1 MDIVGFASHALGAAN
16 LPEGYVSASDSALP
30 LGMEIALV
38 SDDVQAAFVR
48 AVEAGATTLK
58 ESMEKPWGQIV
69 AYVRCPDGLLVE
81 LCSPIGA

>member
-1 MDIVGFASHALGAAN
+1 
-16 LPEGYVSASDSALP
+16 
-30 LGMEIALV
+30 MEIALV
-38 SDDVQAAFVR
+38 SDDVKAAFVR
-48 AVEAGATTLK
+48 AVEAGTTTLK